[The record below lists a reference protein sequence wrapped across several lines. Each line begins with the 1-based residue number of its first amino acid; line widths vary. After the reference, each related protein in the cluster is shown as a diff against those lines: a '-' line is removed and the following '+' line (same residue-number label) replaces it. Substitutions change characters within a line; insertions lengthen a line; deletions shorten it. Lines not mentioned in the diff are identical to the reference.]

1 MATRPTVK
9 LPTVKLPTV
18 KLPTVKLPT
27 VKLPTGTVPSLPAVD
42 ERVIAAVRDAAYVTV
57 GLGVL
62 AVQQT
67 EARRKE
73 LVQAIADRFETNKAQ
88 VEELFSSVEAQLRT
102 VEAQL
107 RKVETQVRDLVGR
120 AA

>member
-1 MATRPTVK
+1 MATRPTVKRPTLKVPTVK

-18 KLPTVKLPT
+18 TAPKVTMPTMPV
-27 VKLPTGTVPSLPAVD
+27 VD
-42 ERVIAAVRDAAYVTV
+42 ERILAAVRDAAYITV
-57 GLGVL
+57 GIGVL

-73 LVQAIADRFETNKAQ
+73 LVHAIAERFDTNKAQ
-88 VEELFSSVEAQLRT
+88 VEELLDT
-102 VEAQL
+102 IEAQL
-107 RKVETQVRDLVGR
+107 RKVEAQVRELISK